1 MSEVGGRRSQSVAE
15 AGRGATRGGQGGHLE
30 SLMFGL
36 AAVHPQS
43 SSAAHL
49 QTARRRRGAR
59 RGALGHRE
67 DLVDG
72 SVGRQRVAVL
82 DGDAAHLGVV
92 LDCDLEV
99 WEKCGSRERWDS
111 VCCRGKG
118 SSTRREQNMRRG
130 DGSSCPRHPRP
141 ETHLGRFAARRP
153 GGHRNRPKGWRWRR
167 VAARGSE
174 AAHHITQGARR
185 GILGHRGGLGLWSDG
200 RWCVTARGGRVAHL
214 VTQGARRGIL
224 GH

>member
-1 MSEVGGRRSQSVAE
+1 MSEEGGSRSQSVAE

-49 QTARRRRGAR
+49 QTARRRDGAR

-67 DLVDG
+67 DLADG
-72 SVGRQRVAVL
+72 SVVRRCVAVL

-167 VAARGSE
+167 VTARGSE
-174 AAHHITQGARR
+174 AAHLVAQGARR

-200 RWCVTARGGRVAHL
+200 S
-214 VTQGARRGIL
+214 
-224 GH
+224 

>member
-1 MSEVGGRRSQSVAE
+1 MSEVGGSRSQSVAE

-49 QTARRRRGAR
+49 QTARRRDRAR
-59 RGALGHRE
+59 RSALGHRE

-130 DGSSCPRHPRP
+130 GGSSCPRHPRP
-141 ETHLGRFAARRP
+141 ETHLGRFAAR
-153 GGHRNRPKGWRWRR
+153 GGR
-167 VAARGSE
+167 VA
-174 AAHHITQGARR
+174 HIVAQGARR
-185 GILGHRGGLGLWSDG
+185 EVLGHRGGLGLWSDG
-200 RWCVTARGGRVAHL
+200 RWCVAARGG
-214 VTQGARRGIL
+214 
-224 GH
+224 

>member
-1 MSEVGGRRSQSVAE
+1 
-15 AGRGATRGGQGGHLE
+15 
-30 SLMFGL
+30 MFGL

-49 QTARRRRGAR
+49 QTARRRDGAR

-72 SVGRQRVAVL
+72 SDGRQRVAVL

-118 SSTRREQNMRRG
+118 SSTRREQNIWRSPRCSCQ
-130 DGSSCPRHPRP
+130 GSQRCTRSRP
-141 ETHLGRFAARRP
+141 AQRTCRP
-153 GGHRNRPKGWRWRR
+153 LAVG
-167 VAARGSE
+167 VAP
-174 AAHHITQGARR
+174 GAVPLRIEK
-185 GILGHRGGLGLWSDG
+185 ILLMVAMVAGASLFST
-200 RWCVTARGGRVAHL
+200 VTLPTSVSYL
-214 VTQGARRGIL
+214 IVI
-224 GH
+224 

>member
-1 MSEVGGRRSQSVAE
+1 MSEVGGSRSQSVAE

-49 QTARRRRGAR
+49 QTARRRDGAR

-67 DLVDG
+67 DLADG
-72 SVGRQRVAVL
+72 SVVRRCVAVL
-82 DGDAAHLGVV
+82 DGDAAHLGFV
-92 LDCDLEV
+92 LDCDLDV

-111 VCCRGKG
+111 VRCRESR
-118 SSTRREQNMRRG
+118 SSTRREQNMRRR

-141 ETHLGRFAARRP
+141 KTHLGRFAARRP
-153 GGHRNRPKGWRWRR
+153 GGHRKRPKGWRWRR
-167 VAARGSE
+167 VTACGSE
-174 AAHHITQGARR
+174 AAHLVAQGARR

-200 RWCVTARGGRVAHL
+200 S
-214 VTQGARRGIL
+214 
-224 GH
+224 